1 MTPAWESNKNYFDHD
16 DQIADSDQ
24 TQVALDTGG
33 FSVSELRNKRRL
45 SKMNCEVT
53 EPEDVKKKSE

>member
-1 MTPAWESNKNYFDHD
+1 M
-16 DQIADSDQ
+16 
-24 TQVALDTGG
+24 ALDTGG

-53 EPEDVKKKSE
+53 EPEDVKKKVNKKGIAIRTPSKEISH